1 MTPRLSKRQECI
13 LSLAR
18 QADTTLD
25 VGSDH
30 GYIAAALLERKISA
44 KLIASDI
51 SAPSLA
57 KTISLLKRKG
67 LNASTRVGDGMDV
80 IQPDERVEQVIIAGM
95 GGAEIIGILERF
107 SSAEQVEHYVFQPM
121 KEIVALRR
129 FLNQRGLNI
138 VRDVVIQDKNFY
150 HIITAVP
157 GKQYCTEQQF
167 QFGANEKDRRELD
180 YVRWLDE
187 KQKKVQKIV
196 KNMPKSSEKFD
207 FFENCLKNIEKI
219 KGEIVC

>member
-1 MTPRLSKRQECI
+1 MTPRLSKRQESI

-57 KTISLLKRKG
+57 KTASLLKRKG
-67 LNASTRVGDGMDV
+67 LHASTRVGDGMEV
-80 IQPDERVEQVIIAGM
+80 IKPGERVNQVIIAGM

-107 SSAEQVEHYVFQPM
+107 SSVEQVEHYVFQPM

-129 FLNQRGLNI
+129 FLNQRGLKI
-138 VRDVVIQDKNFY
+138 VHDVVIQDKKFY

-157 GKQYCTEQQF
+157 GEQHCTEQQF
-167 QFGANEKDRRELD
+167 QFGANEKDRRESD
-180 YVRWLDE
+180 YARWLDQ

-196 KNMPKSSEKFD
+196 KNMPKSSEKLG